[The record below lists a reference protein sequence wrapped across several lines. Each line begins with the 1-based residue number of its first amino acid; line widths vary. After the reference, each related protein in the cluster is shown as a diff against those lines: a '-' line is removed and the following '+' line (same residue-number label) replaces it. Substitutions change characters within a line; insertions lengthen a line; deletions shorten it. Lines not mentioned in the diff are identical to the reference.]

1 MPDYPAAPSPRSP
14 FVVTSY
20 IPDCSGVPTAV
31 VPSLCPQGTA
41 VGSACCAVTIDHLR
55 HRKSGPQHPLAVA
68 RCSVH
73 GLGFTLYPLGYAPY
87 RRQQVL
93 KLAPD
98 GTADRAGAGGLRE
111 EFERTVFDAALDGAE
126 GRPWARDSDDEIP
139 DRWWSTQG
147 RHLRLAA
154 RLLGMIAPER
164 LRDRIAAALSV
175 SGLRQREGAV
185 AKGFRAVSTA
195 ICGLLSKLRGAP
207 AARAYALLVC
217 GHLAGHWGEPMRWDR
232 AREDLIRSPFCA
244 PGTRGHT

>member
-1 MPDYPAAPSPRSP
+1 
-14 FVVTSY
+14 
-20 IPDCSGVPTAV
+20 
-31 VPSLCPQGTA
+31 
-41 VGSACCAVTIDHLR
+41 
-55 HRKSGPQHPLAVA
+55 LAVA